1 MIPWPPIEAARTQP
15 RQSTLKK
22 NSGRGLRPFPGRII
36 LSSSRGRKAGFTV
49 CPGGLFMLYRTDSA
63 RSRALKTG
71 GILSTAA
78 AGAARG
84 RTDLMRR
91 YLSLRRAET
100 LIEKFKKTRI
110 LVIGD
115 LIMDHFI
122 WGKVRRISPEAPVPV
137 VEVTSES
144 IVLGGSANVVN
155 NIDSLGGRA
164 LVTGVIGADADGRR
178 LVEMLKEKGIP
189 ADGIIKDHGRPTT
202 IKTRIIAHSQQMVRF
217 DRERKDRI
225 EPEVSARVMGYVKKA
240 VKASDLVVISD
251 YAKGLITEAMV
262 EETNSVCA
270 SLGRPVAVDPKVEH
284 FDYYKNVTIVTPNNL
299 EASLASGV
307 EITDDETLH
316 RAGEVLF
323 NRLGCQALL
332 ITRGEN
338 GMSLFEAD
346 CETHIPT
353 VAKEVFDVSGAGDT
367 VIGTLA
373 LSLASGASF
382 REAAVLAN
390 FAAGVVVGKVG
401 TATVSP
407 GELYEAAAKGLKSK
421 TSR

>member
-1 MIPWPPIEAARTQP
+1 
-15 RQSTLKK
+15 
-22 NSGRGLRPFPGRII
+22 
-36 LSSSRGRKAGFTV
+36 
-49 CPGGLFMLYRTDSA
+49 
-63 RSRALKTG
+63 
-71 GILSTAA
+71 
-78 AGAARG
+78 
-84 RTDLMRR
+84 MRR
-91 YLSLRRAET
+91 YLSLRRAEA
-100 LIEKFKKTRI
+100 LMEKFKKVRI

-155 NIDSLGGRA
+155 NIRSLGGGA
-164 LVTGVIGADADGRR
+164 FVTGVIGNDNDGRR
-178 LVEMLKEKGIP
+178 LVEMLKDKGIP
-189 ADGIIKDHGRPTT
+189 TEGIIKDSRRPTT

-217 DRERKDRI
+217 DREKKDRI
-225 EPEVSARVMGYVKKA
+225 EPETSAKVLSYIKKA
-240 VKASDLVVISD
+240 VKGADLVVISD
-251 YAKGLITEAMV
+251 YAKGLITQQLV
-262 EETNSVCA
+262 EETNNLCL

-284 FDYYKNVTIVTPNNL
+284 FDFYKKVTIVTPNNL
-299 EASLASGV
+299 EASQASGV
-307 EITDDETLH
+307 EITDNETLH

-338 GMSLFEAD
+338 GMSLFEGES
-346 CETHIPT
+346 ETHIPT

-367 VIGTLA
+367 VIST
-373 LSLASGASF
+373 LSLAIASGASF

-407 GELYEAAAKGLKSK
+407 EELHEAVVKGLKTRLS
-421 TSR
+421 